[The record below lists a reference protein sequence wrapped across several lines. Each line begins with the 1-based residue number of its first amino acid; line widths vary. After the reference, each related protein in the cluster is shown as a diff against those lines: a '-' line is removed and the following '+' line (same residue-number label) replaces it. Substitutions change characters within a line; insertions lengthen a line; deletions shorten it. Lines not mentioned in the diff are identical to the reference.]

1 MKTTASKP
9 HTDQAAPSGWLKKI
23 GWMALIW
30 LGSIAAL
37 SVVAYFFRYLMGLI
51 NFTS

>member
-1 MKTTASKP
+1 MNKTTSMHPNSQPAKS
-9 HTDQAAPSGWLKKI
+9 SWIKKL
-23 GWMALIW
+23 GWMMLIW

-37 SVVAYFFRYLMGLI
+37 SVVAYFFRYLMGMI

>member
-1 MKTTASKP
+1 MNQTTP
-9 HTDQAAPSGWLKKI
+9 HTHTDKPIKASWLKKL

-30 LGSIAAL
+30 LASIAAL
-37 SVVAYFFRYLMGLI
+37 SVVAYFFRYLMGLV

>member
-1 MKTTASKP
+1 MNPTAPQTHNKQPVRS
-9 HTDQAAPSGWLKKI
+9 SWLKKL

-37 SVVAYFFRYLMGLI
+37 SVVAYFFRYLMGMI